1 MAEETAVDSGQIS
14 NFEGLVTLT
23 LNQVILHLVSLIDL
37 YVHAVQI
44 SLKSKKRLWTRV
56 RLLWLQ
62 YKTDTIKV
70 IRVKSDTINKYT
82 KYITTKYHKTD
93 YK

>member
-56 RLLWLQ
+56 RLL
-62 YKTDTIKV
+62 
-70 IRVKSDTINKYT
+70 
-82 KYITTKYHKTD
+82 
-93 YK
+93 